1 MYKRKKKAKVKA
13 RVSYTRRKVKRAVKR
28 SVKRRAPMAK
38 KKSTFD
44 EPVENEDQSDEFETA
59 EGEEQTTDQHNTG
72 ETEGQTGET
81 GEVEKT
87 QTEASDEG
95 VYVVDSAN
103 EIAIKNQVYKR
114 GDKVTLTPE
123 ELEAVQEAGV
133 RILPAG

>member
-1 MYKRKKKAKVKA
+1 MYKRKKKPVKA
-13 RVSYTRRKVKRAVKR
+13 RVSHTRRKVKRAVKR

-38 KKSTFD
+38 KKSTEQWE
-44 EPVENEDQSDEFETA
+44 EPEGGREDQSDEFETA

-103 EIAIKNQVYKR
+103 EIAIK
-114 GDKVTLTPE
+114 
-123 ELEAVQEAGV
+123 
-133 RILPAG
+133 